1 MSVCVALCSVC
12 VVVYGCVF
20 VVFLVVVWKYASQN
34 NFETIMANL
43 KGDKDAVK
51 IGTLSKEKPLG
62 SFCEE
67 WAKALAAAADQ
78 GLPLPKHTHTLSL
91 SVCGSLPLNLP
102 GSLSLSMFQS
112 LSLSLYI
119 YIYTYTSTYIY
130 IYTHTPTCTHT
141 CRYK

>member
-1 MSVCVALCSVC
+1 VCVC
-12 VVVYGCVF
+12 
-20 VVFLVVVWKYASQN
+20 VVVWKYASQN

-78 GLPLPKHTHTLSL
+78 GLPSPIHTHTHTHTLSL
-91 SVCGSLPLNLP
+91 S
-102 GSLSLSMFQS
+102 LSLCVA
-112 LSLSLYI
+112 LSL
-119 YIYTYTSTYIY
+119 
-130 IYTHTPTCTHT
+130 
-141 CRYK
+141 